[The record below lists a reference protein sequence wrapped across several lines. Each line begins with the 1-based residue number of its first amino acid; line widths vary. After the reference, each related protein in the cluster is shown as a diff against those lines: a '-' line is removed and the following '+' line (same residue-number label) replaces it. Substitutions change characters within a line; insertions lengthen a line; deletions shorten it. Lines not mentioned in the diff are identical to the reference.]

1 MNARLE
7 RKLRTFVSVIL
18 AGTAAGLAVAF
29 AQGHTSKT
37 GLLAG
42 FTYGL
47 SMSLII
53 GALELF
59 VLDGAMRG
67 WLRSLSF
74 TANLVVRSA
83 TYAAVIMVVQTLQG
97 ELFASTILDGFWSG
111 FFVAAGVSLLINLG
125 FGIANIVGG
134 RALMNF
140 ITGRYHSPVTE
151 DRFVLFVDIAGS
163 TGLAEQLGG
172 LAIHRLLDRTFRL
185 LTYAVVDYRGDVL
198 DYVGDE
204 VIVTWSARDGA
215 VDCRP
220 LRCFLAMRDELTRA
234 AGQLQRE
241 FGVAPRI
248 RGSLHFGPVII
259 GEIGDVK
266 RAIVFNGDV
275 MNTAARLEEHSRKVD
290 GGFLASRAAMD
301 RFNSPPPFGVRDLGQ
316 IPIRGR
322 ADGIEVFGI
331 GGSTSSEQQGE
342 QGQLGN
348 QVAIDQGAT

>member
-1 MNARLE
+1 LA
-7 RKLRTFVSVIL
+7 SAIL
-18 AGTAAGLAVAF
+18 AGSAAGVAVSL
-29 AQGHTSKT
+29 AQGRTSAT

-42 FTYGL
+42 FAYGFL
-47 SMSLII
+47 MSLIV
-53 GALELF
+53 ASLELF
-59 VLDGAMRG
+59 VLDGPIRV
-67 WLRSLSF
+67 WLRGLSF
-74 TANLVVRSA
+74 TSNLMVRSA
-83 TYAAVIMVVQTLQG
+83 IYLAVIMILQLLQD
-97 ELFASTILDGFWSG
+97 EVFAGISTNDFWSTVI
-111 FFVAAGVSLLINLG
+111 VAGGISVLINLG
-125 FGIANIVGG
+125 FGIANIIGG

-140 ITGRYHSPVTE
+140 VTGRYHSPVTE

-185 LTYAVVDYRGDVL
+185 LTQAVVDYRGDVL

-204 VIVTWSARDGA
+204 VIVTWSERDGG

-220 LRCFLAMRDELTRA
+220 LRCFVAMREELAGA
-234 AGQLQRE
+234 ATQLQRE

-301 RFNSPPPFGVRDLGQ
+301 RFNSAPPFAVRDLGQ
-316 IPIRGR
+316 LPIRGR
-322 ADGIEVFGI
+322 ADGIDVVGI
-331 GGSTSSEQQGE
+331 GGSSVEPQGPA
-342 QGQLGN
+342 GAQLTTL
-348 QVAIDQGAT
+348 IE